1 MSEVSLDTPAIT
13 INLDDVKA
21 AIKEEQRTEST
32 DGVRNGSNGMEGN
45 HSVELDSYPEG

>member
-13 INLDDVKA
+13 INLDHVEA
-21 AIKEEQRTEST
+21 AIKEEQSTENT

-45 HSVELDSYPEG
+45 HSVELETYPEG